1 MHSVTV
7 ELTRLL
13 SDSAWLLLN
22 GEFLVNLEVGVMGS
36 AVDEGAAGV
45 LVVLIF
51 SVIGWVGGG
60 VRCVTAV
67 LFSVISLSFPLS
79 GESISFYQLQGY
91 DHNIMH
97 ALLFQN
103 RLSYWAANNENT
115 LY

>member
-22 GEFLVNLEVGVMGS
+22 GGFLVNLEVGVVGS

-51 SVIGWVGGG
+51 SVIG
-60 VRCVTAV
+60 
-67 LFSVISLSFPLS
+67 
-79 GESISFYQLQGY
+79 
-91 DHNIMH
+91 
-97 ALLFQN
+97 
-103 RLSYWAANNENT
+103 
-115 LY
+115 